1 MSRRSLGPRTLLYP
15 TPVLLVGT
23 YDAAGRPNIMTAA
36 WGGICCSRPPCIY
49 VSLRAA
55 TYTHGLIVT
64 GGCYTVSI
72 PSANLIR
79 EADYAGIVSGRDV
92 NKFQVLGLTH
102 LPGTHV
108 HAPYV
113 GECPV
118 VIECRLVNTVELG
131 SHTQFVGE
139 VLDVHADEAVL
150 AADGMPDIALVQ
162 PTLFDPAGRGYYG
175 VGAALGEAFSVGRR
189 DNR

>member
-23 YDAAGRPNIMTAA
+23 YDADGQPNIMTAA

-55 TYTHGLIVT
+55 TYTHGAIMA

-72 PSANLIR
+72 PSEALIR
-79 EADYAGIVSGRDV
+79 EADYAGMVSGREG
-92 NKFQVLGLTH
+92 NKFDALGLTAVAAEN
-102 LPGTHV
+102 V

-113 GECPV
+113 AECPV
-118 VIECRLVNTVELG
+118 VVECRVVNTAELG
-131 SHTQFVGE
+131 SHTLFVGE
-139 VLDVHADEAVL
+139 VLDVHVDESVL
-150 AADGMPDIALVQ
+150 GEEGVPDIGQ
-162 PTLFDPAGRGYYG
+162 IKPTLFDPAGRKYYG
-175 VGAALGEAFSVGRR
+175 VGAELGQAFSLGRR
-189 DNR
+189 Q